1 MNTNANKLGRSKW
14 ARPASRRGFT
24 LVELLVV
31 IAIIGVLVALL
42 LPAVQM
48 AREAARKTSCKNNLK
63 QLGLGI
69 QNYHDV
75 YKTFPTQAMWAGTGD
90 ASFQFTAPF
99 PYTWHYT
106 WAVYLLPFIENKPL
120 WDQLDMRYAIWS
132 NAPTP
137 VGHPQ
142 PINMQ
147 GNRILLTQSLD
158 VFKCPSDGTFSNI
171 NQTHNLAWTNYAV
184 PDQLYWDYSVQFNVK
199 INPANPAL
207 SDIIMPSATPLVTS
221 VGMRG
226 AFCFNEFNTHASVAR
241 DGSSNTIALA
251 EVTTAGRQWRDTPK
265 PESWANQATN
275 ATNTFMTTGTGKSR
289 SVNQDASQVFR
300 VCFAAVCFGGGCAGQ
315 ARPDY
320 ALTPAAVY
328 YQPDGSAAPSTG
340 FPVPTGA
347 WRQFPFAMQP
357 VYYFAYGPN
366 SEFYSAD
373 SNHPGG
379 IQVCMLDGS
388 TRWIQDSVDIAIWIG
403 LNTRDRKDPT
413 SEEETR
419 N

>member
-1 MNTNANKLGRSKW
+1 MKKHTNKLGGPKW

-48 AREAARKTSCKNNLK
+48 AREAARKTHCKNNLK

-90 ASFQFTAPF
+90 ASFQFTAPVPF
-99 PYTWHYT
+99 TWHYT

-132 NAPTP
+132 SAPTP

-142 PINMQ
+142 PINLQ
-147 GNRILLTQSLD
+147 GNQILLTQSLD

-171 NQTHNLAWTNYAV
+171 AQTHNLAWTNYAV
-184 PDQLYWDYSVQFNVK
+184 PDQLYWIYDRVFTVK
-199 INPANPAL
+199 VNPANPAL
-207 SDIIMPSATPLVTS
+207 SDIIPVSPTPLVTS
-221 VGMRG
+221 VGPRG
-226 AFCFNEFNTHASVAR
+226 AFCFSEFNTHASVAR

-251 EVTTAGRQWRDTPK
+251 EVTTAGRQWRDTPR
-265 PESWANQATN
+265 PESWANQQLN
-275 ATNTFMTTGTGKSR
+275 HDNTFMTTGTGKSR

-300 VCFAAVCFGGGCAGQ
+300 VCFAAVCMGGGCALQ
-315 ARPDY
+315 AAPNY
-320 ALTPAAVY
+320 NPAAVY
-328 YQPDGSAAPSTG
+328 YQPDGSATPNPG
-340 FPVPTGA
+340 FPVPNNC
-347 WRQFPFAMQP
+347 WRSFPFAMQP
-357 VYYFAYGPN
+357 VYYFAFGPN

>member
-1 MNTNANKLGRSKW
+1 MNTHTKKLGGPKW

-48 AREAARKTSCKNNLK
+48 AREAARRTSCKNNLK

-75 YKTFPTQAMWAGTGD
+75 YKTFPSQAIWAGTGD
-90 ASFQFTAPF
+90 SSFQYTSPV

-106 WAVYLLPFIENKPL
+106 WAVYLLPFLENKPL

-137 VGHPQ
+137 VGHPN

-171 NQTHNLAWTNYAV
+171 SQTHNLAWTNYAV
-184 PDQLYWDYSVQFNVK
+184 PDQLYWIYNRQFDVK
-199 INPANPAL
+199 LNPANPAL
-207 SDIIMPSATPLVTS
+207 SDIIPVSSQPLVTS
-221 VGMRG
+221 VGPRG
-226 AFCFNEFNTHASVAR
+226 AFCFGEFNTFASVAR
-241 DGSSNTIALA
+241 DGSSNTIAVA
-251 EVTTAGRQWRDTPK
+251 EVTTAGHQWRDTPK
-265 PESWANQATN
+265 PESWTNQQANHDATI
-275 ATNTFMTTGTGKSR
+275 MTTGTGKSR
-289 SVNQDASQVFR
+289 AQNQDASQVFR
-300 VCFAAVCFGGGCAGQ
+300 VCFAAVCFGGGCALQ
-315 ARPDY
+315 ASPQY
-320 ALTPAAVY
+320 NASATF
-328 YQPDGSAAPSTG
+328 YQPDGSAVPGTG
-340 FPVPTGA
+340 FPVPNGA
-347 WRQFPFAMQP
+347 WRSFPFAMQP
-357 VYYFAYGPN
+357 VYYFAFGPN
-366 SEFYSAD
+366 TEFYSAD
-373 SNHPGG
+373 SSHPSG
-379 IQVCMLDGS
+379 IQVVMLDGS
-388 TRWIQDSVDIAIWIG
+388 TRWIQDSIDIAVWIG
-403 LNTRDRKDPT
+403 LNTRDRHDSV